1 MKNFRQLT
9 EFRLFFWHLVNKYV
23 TDAWQVDAEEVTLN
37 EEFSVLI
44 KHKVEEI
51 ILHLMEESFREGIQ
65 QSVLENHKVGY
76 LNMYMQ
82 PKNCRRHY
90 FLVKLFFLK
99 NFDFFFNF

>member
-51 ILHLMEESFREGIQ
+51 ILHLMEESFREGIYTTVSIRKP
-65 QSVLENHKVGY
+65 QSWVLEYVYAAKK
-76 LNMYMQ
+76 M
-82 PKNCRRHY
+82 
-90 FLVKLFFLK
+90 
-99 NFDFFFNF
+99 

>member
-1 MKNFRQLT
+1 MLG
-9 EFRLFFWHLVNKYV
+9 KYI
-23 TDAWQVDAEEVTLN
+23 DAEEVTLN

-82 PKNCRRHY
+82 PKNCRRSY
-90 FLVKLFFLK
+90 FLVKLKK
-99 NFDFFFNF
+99 NKNGKKMGKI

>member
-1 MKNFRQLT
+1 MLG
-9 EFRLFFWHLVNKYV
+9 KYI
-23 TDAWQVDAEEVTLN
+23 DAEEVTLN

-90 FLVKLFFLK
+90 FLVKFKK
-99 NFDFFFNF
+99 NKNGKKWEKFKKI